1 MGKAYALSHDY
12 EKAIK
17 FYENNIEKLVR
28 PDLILDLAKLCL
40 QLKKFERGEE
50 LLTNDIFNEEDVTHE
65 RLKQNSDA
73 HFQLYK
79 LYLKKQG
86 KYDVNP
92 NEKAKKEIKMAVKFQ
107 KLVYEK
113 IKSEGGS
120 VDDEKLAYADLYY
133 EVGKYTYYYEK
144 NI

>member
-1 MGKAYALSHDY
+1 M
-12 EKAIK
+12 
-17 FYENNIEKLVR
+17 
-28 PDLILDLAKLCL
+28 DLAKLCI
-40 QLKKFERGEE
+40 QLKKFERGEQ
-50 LLTNDIFNEEDVTHE
+50 LLKNEIFDEEDGTHE
-65 RLKQNSDA
+65 NLKQNSDA

-86 KYDVNP
+86 RYDLNP

-120 VDDEKLAYADLYY
+120 VDDEKVAYADLYF
-133 EVGKYTYYYEK
+133 EVGKYTYSYEK
-144 NI
+144 NIETTELMLK